1 MTTDVQYKLMRLLEA
16 NPEQSQRDLA
26 RELGISLGKVNYCV
40 QALVKKGW
48 IKAAN
53 FTNSQ
58 NKAAYMYLLTPRGIE
73 QKAILTARF
82 LQLKMAEY
90 EALRLEIRRMRR
102 ETKAMQARAH
112 ESAGLPAGLRKL
124 RDGAA

>member
-1 MTTDVQYKLMRLLEA
+1 MRLLEA
-16 NPEQSQRDLA
+16 NPDLSQRDLA

-82 LQLKMAEY
+82 LQVKMAEY
-90 EALRLEIRRMRR
+90 EALRVESKRIRRDPNAMHSRDHDDSRLPSGMR
-102 ETKAMQARAH
+102 KM
-112 ESAGLPAGLRKL
+112 